1 MRKSNDLDIL
11 DEELRND
18 PHNEELRDHI
28 IYAQNKAGFIEE
40 SIQRVR
46 DGTYLLR

>member
-1 MRKSNDLDIL
+1 MRKSKDLDIL

-28 IYAQNKAGFIEE
+28 IYAQNEAGLIEE
-40 SIQRVR
+40 SIQRVK
-46 DGTYLLR
+46 DGTYHLR

>member
-11 DEELRND
+11 DEELRNV

-28 IYAQNKAGFIEE
+28 IHAQNEAGLIEE
-40 SIQRVR
+40 SIQRVKDR
-46 DGTYLLR
+46 TYHLR